1 MKRAIILSGTKLFK
15 KPRNLYYILRML
27 RPDLIPSFF
36 EYGYRYCDPRQ
47 SFNGID
53 FENASN
59 ILELKKI
66 LNKRFMVRSRR
77 EKFWLEI

>member
-36 EYGYRYCDPRQ
+36 EYGYRYCDPR
-47 SFNGID
+47 
-53 FENASN
+53 
-59 ILELKKI
+59 
-66 LNKRFMVRSRR
+66 
-77 EKFWLEI
+77 